1 MDTLPEIEAAV
12 DSLPVTQQKE
22 LFRRLAQRFRE
33 QDEPERILP
42 LIPPTGNPITQQD
55 IDDAL
60 AESAASVRPIAEIF
74 EELSSQIPLEEWA
87 ELPTDGAE
95 QHDHYLYGSPK
106 RTNP

>member
-1 MDTLPEIEAAV
+1 MSANLEQAILEKVQALPDEKQQEVLALIEAM
-12 DSLPVTQQKE
+12 LNQ
-22 LFRRLAQRFRE
+22 
-33 QDEPERILP
+33 ERTSQP
-42 LIPPTGNPITQQD
+42 LGF
-55 IDDAL
+55 A
-60 AESAASVRPIAEIF
+60 RPIAEIF